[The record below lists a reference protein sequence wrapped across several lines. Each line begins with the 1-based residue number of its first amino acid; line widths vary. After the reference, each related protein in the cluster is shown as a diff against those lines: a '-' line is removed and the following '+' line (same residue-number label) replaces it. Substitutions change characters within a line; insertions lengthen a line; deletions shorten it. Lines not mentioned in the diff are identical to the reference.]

1 MIGVVMPE
9 AQPMQHLLA
18 KTDDVNADRVMRVDF
33 FGRPAIVYR
42 EGDKFVAAIDVC
54 THLGGPLELNGGQVK
69 GQWHGACFA
78 RDSGKQLA
86 GPAPP
91 QSRLIPVPTRA
102 RGRAVD
108 YGAGEAA

>member
-1 MIGVVMPE
+1 MPE

-69 GQWHGACFA
+69 CQWHGACFA

-91 QSRLIPVPTRA
+91 QSRLIRLPTRV
-102 RGRAVD
+102 RD
-108 YGAGEAA
+108 GALYYVTGE